1 MLRAAGES
9 PGGAATTRISRS
21 LSPAATTA
29 WEVSQIPSLRDFRS
43 AHTPC
48 DEGQTMAEYTVV
60 LGVITLAIVT
70 AIATLSG
77 VIDETIAG
85 VAGLF

>member
-1 MLRAAGES
+1 
-9 PGGAATTRISRS
+9 
-21 LSPAATTA
+21 
-29 WEVSQIPSLRDFRS
+29 
-43 AHTPC
+43 
-48 DEGQTMAEYTVV
+48 MAEYTVV

-85 VAGLF
+85 VASLF